1 MTRIMSNNKETLS
14 LTMDHMKR
22 SSYLRRFTVTALIT
36 LLMIVMG
43 STTASAG
50 VIFKQD
56 YEASGVT
63 ADWSAAQTDR
73 YSVGISGDET
83 NHYLLVSSV
92 GTGGNGTTL
101 TSTSLN
107 GKLASDVSEFSMSFD
122 LKLIPG
128 NNQHPNEFIIRDG
141 GAGNVLHLVNT
152 AVGSTTWQIN
162 GSTDQT
168 IVMDKAKWYSF
179 HLDVLTKDL
188 ILLTV
193 TDKDAGTE
201 IFSRQ
206 LITSQISTM
215 GLGNMI
221 FYTKRYYAG
230 MAIDNVKVSTRA
242 VVNQWDFTK
251 FSEKDLTLDT
261 DNKIQS
267 GNVARYNGSNFNRD
281 LYLCTDTEAEGLY
294 FDGDGPWKILSG
306 SRGLYLSKK
315 GDRPFAITGLSKDDV
330 ILIKLYDQAITDG
343 VIPKIWGV
351 NNSEL
356 LNSGSI
362 YALIVA
368 SDGNVA
374 VNLEKYS
381 AVESI
386 IILREDKPARVS
398 FSKGN
403 DAEVLGEDPED
414 VEVQKET
421 PFATLLNT
429 SLYKSGFTL
438 TGWND
443 GENTIACGDNTSVS
457 EDATFTAVFTQ
468 NNILRQDITAALEV
482 PFNNIGWTEAGTE
495 SYHVTQALFN
505 GESQDVAI
513 KVDGKTITLLDI
525 IPGTKIAVPAGTIAD
540 YSATDVTISGD
551 TLVYN
556 GSASSLVITYEG
568 SATST
573 SIVVKYPRTDKPVVT
588 TDLNDVYVANVN
600 GELQLSTTFI
610 QADSYQWYSNTTA
623 SKEGAVSIAN
633 ATSAT
638 YSVPTNSIGTT
649 FYYCEATNAIG
660 TVSSNIARVA
670 VNDYV
675 TFDFKNWPEDD
686 TEIGN
691 LQEWVDGPDGNRVY
705 QWVEKGYYT
714 ADAWAQKWAQQPIL
728 YPYALAGYMGV
739 NLGNSGIVNGRGF
752 VQTAKDRPVNVYDLK
767 AGDVIVLTGT
777 GLLESDIFYPGE
789 QGNATFD
796 TYINSDNTEMTLL
809 VKTDGMLSFMVCAA
823 KPGTRDANS
832 VYTLKVANKYAPVI
846 TTDLDGLSY
855 TIGRDETKTLTV
867 AASATDA
874 NPLRYQWYRNDVD
887 SNKGGRA
894 IDGANSATYTTVE
907 GESYYY
913 YCVVF
918 NSVTGAA
925 AATTKTTHV
934 QCKPQVS
941 YVNNDADAIGD
952 VPASEVIEIGGK
964 FTVESRNYQLLKP
977 GYTLTGWT
985 DGTNTYEFGQSY
997 DIVNDIVL
1005 NPVFRANV
1013 QSISAIT
1020 NVTTFTWPFATSKD
1034 APTVNWTDD
1043 ETHVLAAQ
1051 QAVTGELQDFGAKVV
1066 STGFA
1071 TGAATATVAEGTTI
1085 KIPMKYGTTIE
1096 LFTSGETPSATVLT
1110 TDLKTPRNMTA
1121 DGSTLTYTYKGN
1133 NDELT
1138 MTLGAGAYDSLRV
1151 HYVPTGMPVFAK
1163 DLESNYYLETGQDST
1178 LTVEA
1183 TEGVTFQWYRNTT
1196 HSNEGG
1202 TKIEG
1207 ATSASYKVG
1216 STIDKSEYYYVTIS
1230 NNYGTVASVAAQV
1243 DYYSMINLDI
1253 INWPDKNV
1261 DVITGSA
1268 SASNLRGGTKRY
1280 PYFYPYGLAGYIEVQ
1295 STDVRIREIEA
1306 GRNTYRHLRNF
1317 ASGNRYFGLKGLKKG
1332 QHVTITGT
1340 GLDNLFLMSDGN
1352 YYEHQHLNNLGG
1364 QSDFGQYKSELS
1376 PDKTTLEIVMLT
1388 DGTAAMHFQG
1398 TGAYVTSIKI
1408 PNKYRPVIT
1417 KDLEETYVVDKN
1429 EALTLSV
1436 EAELSAQ
1443 MDGHSLAYQWYS
1455 NTSNSNK
1462 GGTAIEGATSAD
1474 YTIEKVNKSAY
1485 YYCLVSNTGTGAIT
1499 PSSPAAVGF
1508 YLNVSFVNDDPD
1520 AYGETPKTV
1529 KVQSGL
1535 PVTMPK
1541 NQTLIKDGYTLTG
1554 WSDGPTTTAIG
1565 KDYVPQNDV
1574 ILHPVFT
1581 KNAANVSLQKRS
1593 EEMTVRWVF
1602 ATENGSAEYNNNASA
1617 NVLQPI
1623 INGEAVDVGIKMTK
1637 GDNQANEAMASNGWM
1652 AANNGNFTLPVV
1664 KGARIALTV
1673 YYPTDITINGEN
1685 ITYNATYGEQG
1696 AVRYVYAYTGSE
1708 KEIALNIANNYIKD
1722 LEIYYPAPEL
1732 LSTNAATYNVYI
1744 DNAKVARKSAVI
1756 TLTGKNLEPGST
1768 VTLTKDAKASNITID
1783 SETFTVGSDGTLSQQ
1798 ILVTYEG
1805 IAAQT
1810 QDNTVLTF
1818 VYSEDTKATAT
1829 VTYGREAAFTGTS
1842 GVTPVSTKTVWDW
1855 SSAASLINPALDVY
1869 MAFNDIEL
1877 SDGQDW
1883 PAGFTAA
1890 NLAGSGTYYANNIS
1904 KCFEGKELYFE
1915 TLCKGT
1921 IDVEFSAAS
1930 GNNITLAVNGEN
1942 TSFSSTST
1950 NSVTAKKIPV
1960 GVGGV
1965 LLQAHTTGLTT
1976 GEQDMRIYKVTFTP
1990 DANKPVITLDK
2001 TTSSFTLAPSEGD
2014 PNEVL
2019 YYTTDGSEPSL
2030 TSESTKKYLGEPV
2043 SLYTNVMI
2051 KAMAVA
2057 PNKNNSDVDS
2067 LQTDMRTYKL
2077 NVGVYPANS
2086 GRVVVTPMAENY
2098 EYTENATVTLK
2109 AEAASGYGLSAWA
2122 TSRANIANDE
2132 FIHTGESFFTVN
2144 VNTTSNEYWAVFK
2157 DGKTVTVIYDFSNCK
2172 FLDDGG
2178 QEYDSELAGFMQ
2190 DMFTDDE
2197 PQVDTTHFKSPIVSN
2212 SIFVPRNYPVFVSE
2226 GEDVEAGS
2234 FLSLVY
2240 WEDQNGKRYE
2250 KGSNTVVNE
2259 SGQTYTLRPVFQN
2272 NPGKTPL
2279 EERVSSYDITWD
2291 FRHSEYAHPL
2301 TLPAGVTSFYTR
2313 DAVMSYQENTTL
2325 FNNQTV
2331 DIAIQIDT
2339 RGVTN
2344 TDGSFAEKA
2353 FTNED
2358 DDEWA
2363 SISKGTKITIP
2374 SSYGAKITLATY
2386 KEIIAGE
2393 GGTKID
2399 GIAPDNVY
2407 EENVQRDGEAYLYT
2421 WTIKDNATSV
2431 VLTIGDLD
2439 YAFYKYIHAEYPN
2452 TETTYFK
2459 LSSNN
2464 DVMGTVSA
2472 VNTLDEN
2479 DHGTVSDLG
2488 LGFNRNSS
2496 VTLTAERNRFYELK
2510 YWITGKGTKFFP
2522 DGTYQR
2528 STDDSPKPVGSS
2540 VNSDDITFTH
2550 VAEDTVV
2557 FTLKRYFEIQA
2568 VFGPRESYTI
2578 NFMSSASDKQVEG
2591 IALPVQRVEIGEKF
2605 DMPVNNYN
2613 LYKEGYTLQYYI
2625 SADSV
2630 DNPSARHY
2638 EFGKSYSVCND
2649 MLLMPVFTAN
2659 KKSVYDVAD
2668 ENGRTVTWDVARS
2681 QMKFD
2686 YNTANGRMVS
2696 QLAVDDDNIIDVK
2709 CYFNNRSTGVYY
2721 RVNSSGVLEVSK
2733 DAELTIL
2740 STSNCK
2746 FTVNAAAPAE
2756 FQKGSITIASDAT
2769 LQGASVSKDIT
2780 TTSNGQSIVFN
2791 SPATVQSISVK
2802 YNKIIKPRN
2811 LASVKIGETSLTEE
2825 QVATLNSTTTLTYDC
2840 AASDIY
2846 AASSTLPTVTG
2857 VAQLAEAEA
2866 DKGVVDV
2873 TQATV
2878 DNPVATLYLRYK
2890 VSDTEKV
2897 TLRTFTINFNITSKV
2912 APVFVSAK
2920 VNDSDVEDGNVTAP
2934 QNTSGV
2940 ICLAFD
2946 HPMVAKNVVINDKT
2960 FTATA
2965 VGDTVKL
2972 HYWSLQPGTPYS
2984 FNIPAN
2990 TFEDI
2995 YGVKCTTPISLSFT
3009 TAASAS
3015 VPATLFNY
3023 IVTHKI
3029 VWDSFTQEM
3038 KDTVQIVPDDVIENL
3053 AKKDNIEYGTLEEG
3067 LAKANAAGGAGRY
3080 RIFVPDGEY
3089 NVRGISPLTS
3099 TDVTGE
3105 LWGKDLNGTPTKT
3118 VGLTMT
3124 DYKDHVFYNGRSI
3137 LSSDNMSIIGQ
3148 SQDSTIIY
3156 SDPRVCGLE
3165 RSPIFSISDNVKGTY
3180 MQDFTL
3186 ENRFCNSMGNQPDAY
3201 LITNEKEK
3209 TGGAPSIVDN
3219 GYHTVAKYVTLKAHD
3234 GTYVSSPAKEQ
3245 QTDNYYEDCQ
3255 LWGMHYPLLRTGQTW
3270 WQNPKVVLRYNK
3282 ERAAILSAIEHF
3294 STEPW
3299 GYILKD
3305 GVFTAEN
3312 AAARSKNENAFV
3324 LGTYVRNSPVQTL
3337 LNMTFDVAPLA
3348 AGFSR
3353 RIGNNDVI
3361 RFHEY
3366 GSLTAAGV
3374 LADLSNRST
3383 AAIVPGAGSDDYV
3396 LTASQ
3401 AAEYT
3406 IENMFGSGEA
3416 YDPRV
3421 HTAQVDLDDV
3431 VLSQTDEGITW
3442 NGNSQAICYFIFRQN
3457 PETGFFEFF
3466 DICLNDVYTPRD
3478 EADADGMVFY
3488 VRAANER
3495 GGLGKP
3501 SKTIKYKKLG
3511 WYDLKVVHKEGLAE
3525 TGDTS
3530 DDWKG
3535 WSTICLARNAK
3546 VPTQSIN
3553 EDGTEGG
3560 GHITVYGAQQNIDGT
3575 TIHMKKVT
3583 YLKKGMGYVV
3593 FATTGETE
3601 KTYRFNYTWDTNNLS
3616 TGDHDSFLDGNEL
3629 DDTVS
3634 VGTVNCYTMAYK
3646 KTINPDCV
3654 GFYKFIGE
3662 KIPPHRAYLT
3672 VETAAAKGFILD
3684 TEADAKKIRFVFD
3697 DSDDEFFFYEGDEDA
3712 DGIRNVRSS
3721 EVDPEAVF
3729 DLSGKRL
3736 DKSQL
3741 RKGMVYVIGGKKVL
3755 WTGE

>member
-1 MTRIMSNNKETLS
+1 MTRIMSNNKETMS

-43 STTASAG
+43 STTASAAG
-50 VIFKQD
+50 YTLQLNENSLVKEGYVIKQLYNFQKNTPAVLPTSGD
-56 YEASGVT
+56 YRYRDGNIWGLHNFGSGTRSGVVNIPVK
-63 ADWSAAQTDR
+63 A
-73 YSVGISGDET
+73 GDI
-83 NHYLLVSSV
+83 LVLQEYNNDIPNTINV
-92 GTGGNGTTL
+92 GTLNAEL
-101 TSTSLN
+101 TAST
-107 GKLASDVSEFSMSFD
+107 GFRVFDVTQTASSITFS
-122 LKLIPG
+122 
-128 NNQHPNEFIIRDG
+128 
-141 GAGNVLHLVNT
+141 
-152 AVGSTTWQIN
+152 
-162 GSTDQT
+162 
-168 IVMDKAKWYSF
+168 
-179 HLDVLTKDL
+179 
-188 ILLTV
+188 
-193 TDKDAGTE
+193 
-201 IFSRQ
+201 
-206 LITSQISTM
+206 
-215 GLGNMI
+215 
-221 FYTKRYYAG
+221 
-230 MAIDNVKVSTRA
+230 
-242 VVNQWDFTK
+242 
-251 FSEKDLTLDT
+251 
-261 DNKIQS
+261 
-267 GNVARYNGSNFNRD
+267 VARYGGCVAVLKLTTSVDISF
-281 LYLCTDTEAEGLY
+281 
-294 FDGDGPWKILSG
+294 
-306 SRGLYLSKK
+306 
-315 GDRPFAITGLSKDDV
+315 SKDGKED
-330 ILIKLYDQAITDG
+330 ILGTLPSNVTSLTGDFSIPVNSSLFQDGYTLKNWTDG
-343 VIPKIWGV
+343 NVDYELGENYTTKSDIVLTPSFSQNTVARTDAISIVNVTYPNVVWTEENNVSYLVSQGTFNGEVQDVYVKIDGKTLSLDAVNGLKLTLPTGV
-351 NNSEL
+351 SASDFTVS
-356 LNSGSI
+356 SGSI
-362 YALIVA
+362 
-368 SDGNVA
+368 
-374 VNLEKYS
+374 S
-381 AVESI
+381 AE
-386 IILREDKPARVS
+386 
-398 FSKGN
+398 G
-403 DAEVLGEDPED
+403 
-414 VEVQKET
+414 Q
-421 PFATLLNT
+421 
-429 SLYKSGFTL
+429 
-438 TGWND
+438 
-443 GENTIACGDNTSVS
+443 
-457 EDATFTAVFTQ
+457 
-468 NNILRQDITAALEV
+468 
-482 PFNNIGWTEAGTE
+482 
-495 SYHVTQALFN
+495 
-505 GESQDVAI
+505 
-513 KVDGKTITLLDI
+513 
-525 IPGTKIAVPAGTIAD
+525 
-540 YSATDVTISGD
+540 
-551 TLVYN
+551 
-556 GSASSLVITYEG
+556 VITYTG
-568 SATST
+568 SKGDVTFAYSGDAENLNGL
-573 SIVVKYPRTDKPVVT
+573 IVTYPLTEKPVISTNIENDSYEVKVDDELSLSIT
-588 TDLNDVYVANVN
+588 TLNMEN
-600 GELQLSTTFI
+600 GT
-610 QADSYQWYSNTTA
+610 YQWYSNTTA
-623 SKEGAVSIAN
+623 STEGGTAVTDANTSSFVVPTSEANNGVTYYYCVATNPLGSTTSKIVGVTVNAYPMIHTDIANGAYALSIGDSQTLSISAYNMQVTDSNYQWYSNSTLSTEGGTAVSG
-633 ATSAT
+633 ATSST
-638 YSVPTNSIGTT
+638 FSVPTAVAGTT
-649 FYYCEATNAIG
+649 YYYCVAENAYG
-660 TVSSNIARVA
+660 KDTSKVVA
-670 VNDYV
+670 VNVADYV
-675 TFDFKNWPEDD
+675 TFDFKNWPEGD

-691 LQEWVDGPDGNRVY
+691 LWEWVDDANGNRVY
-705 QWVEKGYYT
+705 QWAVKGYYT
-714 ADAWAQKWAQQPIL
+714 ADAWAQKWALQPIL
-728 YPYALAGYMGV
+728 YPYALSGYMGV
-739 NLGNSGIVNGRGF
+739 ALGEVGIVSGSGF
-752 VQTAKDRPVNVYDLK
+752 VQTGRDRPITVYDLK

-777 GLLESDIFYPGE
+777 GLLEGDIFYPGVE
-789 QGNATFD
+789 GNATFD
-796 TYINSDNTEMTLL
+796 TYINSDKTEMTLL

-823 KPGTRDANS
+823 KSGTRDANA
-832 VYTLKVANKYAPVI
+832 VYTLKVPNKYAPTI

-855 TIGRDETKTLTV
+855 TIGREETTTLTV
-867 AASATDA
+867 AASANDA

-894 IDGANSATYTTVE
+894 IDGANSPTYTTVE

-925 AATTKTTHV
+925 VATTKTTHV

-952 VPASEVIEIGGK
+952 VPAAKVIEIGGK
-964 FTVESRNYQLLKP
+964 FTIEARNYQLSKS

-1005 NPVFRANV
+1005 NPVFRANE

-1020 NVTTFTWPFATSKD
+1020 KVTTVTWPFATSKD
-1034 APTVNWTDD
+1034 APTVNWTDG

-1051 QAVTGELQDFGAKVV
+1051 QAVTGEQQDFGAKVA

-1071 TGAATATVAEGTTI
+1071 TGAATATVADGTTI

-1110 TDLKTPRNMTA
+1110 TDLKTPRNMTV

-1216 STIDKSEYYYVTIS
+1216 STTDKSEYYYVTIT
-1230 NNYGTVASVAAQV
+1230 NNYGTVASVAAAV
-1243 DYYSMINLDI
+1243 DYSSYVTLDFVNWDVNDANVYALDGKWDINM
-1253 INWPDKNV
+1253 
-1261 DVITGSA
+1261 
-1268 SASNLRGGTKRY
+1268 RGGATACR
-1280 PYFYPYGLAGYIEVQ
+1280 YFYPYGLAGNLAVQ
-1295 STDVRIREIEA
+1295 GT
-1306 GRNTYRHLRNF
+1306 GLRMETRT
-1317 ASGNRYFGLKGLKKG
+1317 GMRYFYNYDSGGRYLGILGMKKG
-1332 QHVTITGT
+1332 QKIIINSAANA
-1340 GLDNLFLMSDGN
+1340 LWLWPDGN
-1352 YYEHQHLNNLGG
+1352 KNNDANLHIDSAASYSVEQNDDASQTTLTILNNGNA
-1364 QSDFGQYKSELS
+1364 FLS
-1376 PDKTTLEIVMLT
+1376 LNRYGKI
-1388 DGTAAMHFQG
+1388 
-1398 TGAYVTSIKI
+1398 YSII
-1408 PNKYRPVIT
+1408 LPTKYQPVIT
-1417 KDLEETYVVDKN
+1417 KDLEETYVVDKD

-1443 MDGHSLAYQWYS
+1443 MEGHSLAYQWYS

-1474 YTIEKVNKSAY
+1474 YTIDEVNESAY
-1485 YYCLVSNTGTGAIT
+1485 YYCLVSNTATGAIT

-1508 YLNVSFVNDDPD
+1508 YLDVAFANNDAA

-1554 WSDGPTTTAIG
+1554 WTDGTTTTAIG
-1565 KDYVPQNDV
+1565 AEYTPQNDV
-1574 ILHPVFT
+1574 ILNPVFT
-1581 KNAANVSLQKRS
+1581 KNADNVSLQKRS
-1593 EEMTVRWVF
+1593 EEMTIRWVF
-1602 ATENGSAEYNNNASA
+1602 ATDNGSAEYNNNASA

-1623 INGEAVDVGIKMTK
+1623 INGDAVDVGIKMTK
-1637 GDNQANEAMASNGWM
+1637 GDNQTNEAMASNGWM

-1673 YYPTDITINGEN
+1673 YYPTNITINGEN

-1696 AVRYVYAYTGSE
+1696 AVRYVYAYTGTE

-1732 LSTNAATYNVYI
+1732 LTTNATTYNVYI

-1805 IAAQT
+1805 TSAQA

-1829 VTYGREAAFTGTS
+1829 VTYGREATFTGTS
-1842 GVTPVSTKTVWDW
+1842 GVTPVSIKTVWDW
-1855 SSAASLINPALDVY
+1855 SSTASLINPAQDVY
-1869 MAFNDIEL
+1869 MAFNDIVLGE
-1877 SDGQDW
+1877 GQAW
-1883 PAGFTAA
+1883 PEGFTAA

-2001 TTSSFTLAPSEGD
+2001 TTSSFTLAPSADVNYPDGD
-2014 PNEVL
+2014 PSEEL

-2030 TSESTKKYLGEPV
+2030 TSASTKKYMGEAV

-2057 PNKNNSDVDS
+2057 PNKNNSDADS
-2067 LQTDMRTYKL
+2067 LMTDMDTYTL

-2086 GRVVVTPMAENY
+2086 GRVVVTPMAEDY
-2098 EYTENATVTLK
+2098 KYTENTTVTLK
-2109 AEAASGYGLSAWA
+2109 AEAGSGYGLSAWA

-2132 FIHTGESFFTVN
+2132 YIHTGEASITVN
-2144 VNTTSNEYWAVFK
+2144 VNATSNEYWAVFE
-2157 DGKTVTVIYDFSNCK
+2157 DGESVTVTYDLANSI
-2172 FLDDGG
+2172 FLEQDGSESSDASVYRLAL
-2178 QEYDSELAGFMQ
+2178 QYDPNFKATY
-2190 DMFTDDE
+2190 FT
-2197 PQVDTTHFKSPIVSN
+2197 SPIVSN
-2212 SIFVPRNYPVFVSE
+2212 SIFVPRNYPVYL
-2226 GEDVEAGS
+2226 GTLDGGPIY
-2234 FLSLVY
+2234 SLKY
-2240 WEDQNGKRYE
+2240 WVDQKGKRYE
-2250 KGSNTVVNE
+2250 KGSNTIEKVANQ
-2259 SGQTYTLRPVFQN
+2259 SYNLRPVFEN
-2272 NPGKTPL
+2272 DPGMNPL
-2279 EERVSSYDITWD
+2279 EFRTSGYNVTWD
-2291 FRHSEYAHPL
+2291 FRRSEYAHPM
-2301 TLPAGVTSFYTR
+2301 TLPADATSYFAR
-2313 DAVMSYQENTTL
+2313 DAVMSYIENDEL
-2325 FNNQTV
+2325 FNDQTV
-2331 DIAIQIDT
+2331 DVAIQIDT
-2339 RGVTN
+2339 HDVTN
-2344 TDGSFAEKA
+2344 TDGSFATEA
-2353 FTNED
+2353 FTNEK

-2363 SISKGTKITIP
+2363 SISRGTKIIIP
-2374 SSYGAKITLATY
+2374 SAYGAKITLATY
-2386 KEIIAGE
+2386 KPIIPGE

-2399 GIAPDNVY
+2399 GNAPDNVY
-2407 EENVQRDGEAYLYT
+2407 DENVEKDGDAYLYT
-2421 WTIKDNATSV
+2421 WTIKDNATTV
-2431 VLTIGDLD
+2431 TLTIGDLD
-2439 YAFYKYIHAEYPN
+2439 YAFYRYIHAEYEN
-2452 TETTYFK
+2452 TETVYFK
-2459 LSSNN
+2459 ATSNN

-2488 LGFNRNSS
+2488 IGFGKNTS
-2496 VTLTAERNRFYELK
+2496 VMLTAERSRFYELK
-2510 YWITGKGTKFFP
+2510 YWINSEGTKFFP

-2528 STDDSPKPVGSS
+2528 VSDEDPIKLDGSS
-2540 VNSDDITFTH
+2540 YINGVSFSKING
-2550 VAEDTVV
+2550 DTLV
-2557 FTLKRYFEIQA
+2557 FALKDYFEIQA

-2578 NFMSSASDKQVEG
+2578 NFMSGTSSLAEG
-2591 IALPVQRVEIGEKF
+2591 DALPVQYVEIGEKF
-2605 DMPVNNYN
+2605 DMPANNYN

-2649 MLLMPVFTAN
+2649 MLLMPIFKAN
-2659 KKSVYDVAD
+2659 TKSVYDVAD
-2668 ENGRTVTWDVARS
+2668 ENGRTVTWNVN

-2686 YNTANGRMVS
+2686 FNSSNGRMVS
-2696 QLAVDDDNIIDVK
+2696 QLAVDDDNTIDVQ
-2709 CYFNNRSTGVYY
+2709 CYFANRSNNVYY
-2721 RVNSSGVLEVSK
+2721 RINSSGVLELSS
-2733 DAELTIL
+2733 AANLQIL
-2740 STSNCK
+2740 STTDCE
-2746 FTVNAAAPAE
+2746 FTVNAASPAT
-2756 FQKGSITIASDAT
+2756 FSKGSVTIAGDDN
-2769 LQGASVSKDIT
+2769 LQGSTIT
-2780 TTSNGQSIVFN
+2780 KKVTSPTNNQAIVFN
-2791 SPATVQSISVK
+2791 EPATVQSISVK
-2802 YNKIIKPRN
+2802 YNKITKPRN
-2811 LASVKIGETSLTEE
+2811 LASVKIGETSLSAE
-2825 QVATLNSTTTLTYDC
+2825 QVATLNSTTTLTYNC

-2846 AASSTLPTVTG
+2846 AAQGAMPTVT
-2857 VAQLAEAEA
+2857 AEALIA
-2866 DKGVVDV
+2866 DTDEGVVDV

-2890 VSDTEKV
+2890 VSDTDKV

-2912 APVFVSAK
+2912 APTLKSAK
-2920 VNDSDVEDGNVTAP
+2920 VNNSVVEIENNSVSISDAQT
-2934 QNTSGV
+2934 TSGV
-2940 ICLAFD
+2940 ISLVFD

-2972 HYWSLQPGTPYS
+2972 HYWALQPGTPYN
-2984 FNIPAN
+2984 FTIPEN

-2995 YGVKCTTPISLSFT
+2995 YGVECETPISLSFT

-3015 VPATLFNY
+3015 VSATLFNY

-3038 KDTVQIVPDDVIENL
+3038 KDTVQIVSDDVIENL
-3053 AKKDNIEYGTLEEG
+3053 AKQGDIEYGTLEEG
-3067 LAKANAAGGAGRY
+3067 LAKANAAGGAARY

-3089 NVRGISPLTS
+3089 NVRGISPLVS
-3099 TDVTGE
+3099 TDVTGN
-3105 LWGKDLNGTPTKT
+3105 LWGKDLNGTPTMT

-3137 LSSDNMSIIGQ
+3137 LSSDNISIIGQ

-3156 SDPRVCGLE
+3156 SDPRVCGLY
-3165 RSPIFSISDNVKGTY
+3165 RSPIFSISNNVKGTY

-3201 LITNEKEK
+3201 LITHEKEE

-3234 GTYVSSPAKEQ
+3234 GTYVSSPVKGQ

-3270 WQNPKVVLRYNK
+3270 WQNPKVVLRYNSK
-3282 ERAAILSAIEHF
+3282 RPARLSCIEHF
-3294 STEPW
+3294 STQPW

-3312 AAARSKNENAFV
+3312 AAARSKNENGFC
-3324 LGTYVRNSPVQTL
+3324 LGTLVRYSPVQTL
-3337 LNMTFDVAPLA
+3337 LNMKFDVASA
-3348 AGFSR
+3348 AVGYNVR
-3353 RIGNNDVI
+3353 VQGGGEVI

-3366 GSLTAAGV
+3366 GSESAAGV
-3374 LADLSNRST
+3374 PVDLSTRST
-3383 AAIVPGAGSDDYV
+3383 SIFSPGAGSDDYV
-3396 LTASQ
+3396 LTANQ

-3406 IENMFGSGEA
+3406 IENMFGSDEA

-3421 HTAQVDLDDV
+3421 HTAQVDLDGV
-3431 VLSQTDEGITW
+3431 VLSQTDDGITW

-3466 DICLNDVYTPRD
+3466 DICLDDVYTPRD

-3525 TGDTS
+3525 TGNTS

-3535 WSTICLARNAK
+3535 WSTICLAHNAK
-3546 VPTQSIN
+3546 VPTKSIN

-3560 GHITVYGAQQNIDGT
+3560 GNITVYGAQERIDGT
-3575 TIHMKKVT
+3575 TIHMKKVS
-3583 YLKKGMGYVV
+3583 YLRAGMGYVV

-3601 KTYRFNYTWDTNNLS
+3601 KTYRFKYTWDTNNIS
-3616 TGDHDSFLDGNEL
+3616 TGAHDSFLDGNEL

-3672 VETAAAKGFILD
+3672 VETAAAKGFVLD
-3684 TEADAKKIRFVFD
+3684 TEADAKKVRFVFD
-3697 DSDDEFFFYEGDEDA
+3697 DSDEEFFFYEGDEDA

>member
-1 MTRIMSNNKETLS
+1 MKFIKCNAMTRIMSNNKETMS

-43 STTASAG
+43 SNRVMAVKRTVYERGTYSSWSDADLSKWQQSWCTATIANGLAVTTTNSGWTCTKSFTVSQNSIVKLSATLKTGGASGRSGSYDYIKIGGISIRFNEQDKVASVDVDGTSTNLGITYNRASLYNIEITIDQTTGSVSYTCGTATGSATSTTAINSVVFGHEKAARESYAISPLLQKISVTEEADDLNTTYTVTYSKGEDSAVKG
-50 VIFKQD
+50 VAPDSKVID
-56 YEASGVT
+56 MNNAVT
-63 ADWSAAQTDR
+63 D
-73 YSVGISGDET
+73 
-83 NHYLLVSSV
+83 LVS
-92 GTGGNGTTL
+92 TAL
-101 TSTSLN
+101 
-107 GKLASDVSEFSMSFD
+107 VS
-122 LKLIPG
+122 K
-128 NNQHPNEFIIRDG
+128 
-141 GAGNVLHLVNT
+141 
-152 AVGSTTWQIN
+152 
-162 GSTDQT
+162 
-168 IVMDKAKWYSF
+168 
-179 HLDVLTKDL
+179 
-188 ILLTV
+188 
-193 TDKDAGTE
+193 
-201 IFSRQ
+201 
-206 LITSQISTM
+206 
-215 GLGNMI
+215 
-221 FYTKRYYAG
+221 
-230 MAIDNVKVSTRA
+230 
-242 VVNQWDFTK
+242 
-251 FSEKDLTLDT
+251 
-261 DNKIQS
+261 
-267 GNVARYNGSNFNRD
+267 
-281 LYLCTDTEAEGLY
+281 
-294 FDGDGPWKILSG
+294 
-306 SRGLYLSKK
+306 
-315 GDRPFAITGLSKDDV
+315 
-330 ILIKLYDQAITDG
+330 
-343 VIPKIWGV
+343 
-351 NNSEL
+351 
-356 LNSGSI
+356 
-362 YALIVA
+362 
-368 SDGNVA
+368 
-374 VNLEKYS
+374 
-381 AVESI
+381 
-386 IILREDKPARVS
+386 
-398 FSKGN
+398 
-403 DAEVLGEDPED
+403 
-414 VEVQKET
+414 
-421 PFATLLNT
+421 NT
-429 SLYKSGFTL
+429 SLYKSGFTQ
-438 TGWND
+438 TGWTNGGNNYVL
-443 GENTIACGDNTSVS
+443 GEETNIDSDVTFTSV
-457 EDATFTAVFTQ
+457 FTVNTVD
-468 NNILRQDITAALEV
+468 R
-482 PFNNIGWTEAGTE
+482 TE
-495 SYHVTQALFN
+495 SASPVNVSYSNVTWTANDEEKCYVDQAEFN
-505 GESQDVAI
+505 GETQDVAVI
-513 KVDGKTITLLDI
+513 VQNKTLTVD
-525 IPGTKIAVPAGTIAD
+525 AVPGLTVTYPTGMGSDFSSEGTFSKDGDTWIYTGSAGL
-540 YSATDVTISGD
+540 VTLTYNGVEDAVSNL
-551 TLVYN
+551 TLVYP
-556 GSASSLVITYEG
+556 ITE
-568 SATST
+568 
-573 SIVVKYPRTDKPVVT
+573 KPVIF
-588 TDLNDVYVANVN
+588 TDIAIDTCILKVGDVRSVSFTALNMESGA
-600 GELQLSTTFI
+600 
-610 QADSYQWYSNTTA
+610 YQWYSNTTE
-623 SKEGAVSIAN
+623 SIEGATPVAG
-633 ATSAT
+633 ATSSSFTVPSTEAENGDRYYYCVAT
-638 YSVPTNSIGTT
+638 NAHGSASTKIVKATVNAYPIIHTDVAQGAYALSIDGSQTLTVSAYNMQVTGSNYQWYSNTTQSTEGGTAVSGATSSTFSVPTAAAGTT
-649 FYYCEATNAIG
+649 YYYCVAENAYG
-660 TVSSNIARVA
+660 KDTSKVVA
-670 VNDYV
+670 VNVADYV
-675 TFDFKNWPEDD
+675 TFDFKNWAEGD

-691 LQEWVDGPDGNRVY
+691 LQEWVDDADGNRVY
-705 QWVEKGYYT
+705 QWAVKGYYT
-714 ADAWAQKWAQQPIL
+714 ADAWAQKWALQPIL
-728 YPYALAGYMGV
+728 YPYALSGYMGV
-739 NLGNSGIVNGRGF
+739 ALGEVGIVSGSGF
-752 VQTAKDRPVNVYDLK
+752 VQTGRDRPITVYDLK

-777 GLLESDIFYPGE
+777 GLLEGDIFYPGVE
-789 QGNATFD
+789 GNATFD
-796 TYINSDNTEMTLL
+796 TYINSDKTEMTLL

-823 KPGTRDANS
+823 KSGTRDANA
-832 VYTLKVANKYAPVI
+832 VYTLKVPNKYAPTI

-855 TIGRDETKTLTV
+855 TIGREETKTLTV
-867 AASATDA
+867 AASANDA
-874 NPLRYQWYRNDVD
+874 NPVRYQWYRNDVD

-952 VPASEVIEIGGK
+952 VPASKVIEIGGK

-985 DGTNTYEFGQSY
+985 DGTNTYEFGKSY

-1005 NPVFRANV
+1005 NPVFRANE

-1020 NVTTFTWPFATSKD
+1020 KVTTVTWPFATSKD
-1034 APTVNWTDD
+1034 APTVNWTDG
-1043 ETHVLAAQ
+1043 ETHILAAQ
-1051 QAVTGELQDFGAKVV
+1051 QAVTGELQDFGAKVA

-1071 TGAATATVAEGTTI
+1071 TGDATATVAEGTTI

-1096 LFTSGETPSATVLT
+1096 LFTSGVTPSATVLT
-1110 TDLKTPRNMTA
+1110 TDLKTPRNMTV

-1163 DLESNYYLETGQDST
+1163 DLESNYYLEVGKDST
-1178 LTVEA
+1178 LTVDA

-1207 ATSASYKVG
+1207 ATSASYTVSSDVPK
-1216 STIDKSEYYYVTIS
+1216 KEYFYVTIT
-1230 NNYGTVASVAAQV
+1230 NNYGTVASQCAEIE
-1243 DYYSMINLDI
+1243 YFKYKTFNFLDI
-1253 INWPDKNV
+1253 AHWNEV
-1261 DVITGSA
+1261 GTGLKADEAAVYNIKHSA
-1268 SASNLRGGTKRY
+1268 YAYGF
-1280 PYFYPYGLAGYIEVQ
+1280 FYPYELAGYMGMNWRNKNDWYIR
-1295 STDVRIREIEA
+1295 TDKTGFGMFV
-1306 GRNTYRHLRNF
+1306 T
-1317 ASGNRYFGLKGLKKG
+1317 SGSRQFILQNMKVG
-1332 QHVTITGT
+1332 QHVILAGDIVNNANWDLTSVGKRYGEDVADQAANYTYKIDGNQIELNVTKSG
-1340 GLDNLFLMSDGN
+1340 FLMIESSARASIFSVTMPD
-1352 YYEHQHLNNLGG
+1352 LN
-1364 QSDFGQYKSELS
+1364 D
-1376 PDKTTLEIVMLT
+1376 
-1388 DGTAAMHFQG
+1388 
-1398 TGAYVTSIKI
+1398 
-1408 PNKYRPVIT
+1408 PVIT
-1417 KDLEETYVVDKN
+1417 KDLETTYVVDR
-1429 EALTLSV
+1429 EEPLTLEV
-1436 EAELSAQ
+1436 EAELSYNI
-1443 MDGHSLAYQWYS
+1443 DGHSLSYQWYKS
-1455 NTSNSNK
+1455 ETNSNRE
-1462 GGTAIEGATSAD
+1462 GVAIDGATAAS
-1474 YTIEKVNKSAY
+1474 YEIESVTENAF
-1485 YYCLVSNTGTGAIT
+1485 YYCLVKNRATGTVT
-1499 PSSPAAVGF
+1499 PSAVTAVGF
-1508 YLNVSFVNDDPD
+1508 YLDVAFANNDAA
-1520 AYGETPKTV
+1520 AYGEAPKMIKT
-1529 KVQSGL
+1529 QGGL

-1554 WSDGPTTTAIG
+1554 WTDGTTTTAIG
-1565 KDYVPQNDV
+1565 AEFTPQTDV
-1574 ILHPVFT
+1574 TLYPVFT
-1581 KNAANVSLQKRS
+1581 KNADNVSLQKRS

-1617 NVLQPI
+1617 NVLQPV
-1623 INGEAVDVGIKMTK
+1623 INGDAVDVGIKMTK
-1637 GDNQANEAMASNGWM
+1637 GDNQTNEVMASSGWM

-1685 ITYNATYGEQG
+1685 ITYNATYGAQG
-1696 AVRYVYAYTGSE
+1696 AVRYVYAYTGTE
-1708 KEIALNIANNYIKD
+1708 KEITLNIANNYIKD

-1732 LSTNAATYNVYI
+1732 LTTNATTYNVYI

-1805 IAAQT
+1805 TAAQA

-1842 GVTPVSTKTVWDW
+1842 GVTPVSIKTVWDW
-1855 SSAASLINPALDVY
+1855 SSAASLINPAQDVY
-1869 MAFNDIEL
+1869 MAFKDIEL
-1877 SDGQDW
+1877 GDGAW
-1883 PAGFTAA
+1883 PEGFTAE

-1904 KCFEGKELYFE
+1904 KCFEGKELYFK

-1942 TSFSSTST
+1942 TSFSSNST

-2001 TTSSFTLAPSEGD
+2001 TTSSFTLAPSADVNHPEGD
-2014 PNEVL
+2014 PSEEL

-2030 TSESTKKYLGEPV
+2030 TSASTKKYMGEPV

-2057 PNKNNSDVDS
+2057 PNKNNSDADS
-2067 LQTDMRTYKL
+2067 LMTDMDTYTL

-2098 EYTENATVTLK
+2098 KYTKNATVTLK

-2122 TSRANIANDE
+2122 TSRANIANE
-2132 FIHTGESFFTVN
+2132 EYIHTGESSITVN
-2144 VNTTSNEYWAVFK
+2144 VNATSNEYWAVFK
-2157 DGKTVTVIYDFSNCK
+2157 DGKTVTVIYDFNNCK
-2172 FLDDGG
+2172 FLEADGKVSENSEMYQEAFDDRD
-2178 QEYDSELAGFMQ
+2178 YDIS
-2190 DMFTDDE
+2190 
-2197 PQVDTTHFKSPIVSN
+2197 HFKSRIVSN
-2212 SIFVPRNYPVFVSE
+2212 SIFVPKNYPVYVGYGDGVDE
-2226 GEDVEAGS
+2226 G
-2234 FLSLVY
+2234 SLFSLKY
-2240 WEDQNGKRYE
+2240 WEDQNGKQYE

-2259 SGQTYTLRPVFQN
+2259 SDQTYTLRPVFQN
-2272 NPGKTPL
+2272 NPGMEPL
-2279 EERVSSYDITWD
+2279 EERVSSYNITWD

-2325 FNNQTV
+2325 FENQTV

-2386 KEIIAGE
+2386 KPIIAGE
-2393 GGTKID
+2393 GGTKIN

-2421 WTIKDNATSV
+2421 WTIKDDATSV

-2439 YAFYKYIHAEYPN
+2439 YAFYKYIHAEYPS

-2528 STDDSPKPVGSS
+2528 STDATPKPVGSF

-2550 VAEDTVV
+2550 VDENTVV

-2578 NFMSSASDKQVEG
+2578 NFMSGTSSLAEG
-2591 IALPVQRVEIGEKF
+2591 DALPVQRVEIGEKF
-2605 DMPVNNYN
+2605 DMPANNYN
-2613 LYKEGYTLQYYI
+2613 LYKEGYTLRYYI

-2649 MLLMPVFTAN
+2649 MLLMPIFTAN
-2659 KKSVYDVAD
+2659 TKSVYDVAD
-2668 ENGRTVTWDVARS
+2668 ENGRTVTWNVN
-2681 QMKFD
+2681 QMKF
-2686 YNTANGRMVS
+2686 NFTSSNGRMVS
-2696 QLAVDDDNIIDVK
+2696 QLAVDDNNTIDVQ
-2709 CYFNNRSTGVYY
+2709 CYFANRSNDVYY
-2721 RVNSSGVLEVSK
+2721 RINSSGVLELSST
-2733 DAELTIL
+2733 ASLQIL
-2740 STSNCK
+2740 STTDCE
-2746 FTVNAAAPAE
+2746 FTVNAASPAT
-2756 FQKGSITIASDAT
+2756 FSKGSVIIAEDKT
-2769 LQGASVSKDIT
+2769 LQGPTIT
-2780 TTSNGQSIVFN
+2780 KKVTSPTNNQAIVFN
-2791 SPATVQSISVK
+2791 EPATVQSISVK

-2811 LASVKIGETSLTEE
+2811 LASVKIGETSLTAE
-2825 QVATLNSTTTLTYDC
+2825 QVTTLNSTTTLTYDC

-2846 AASSTLPTVTG
+2846 AAQGAMPTVT
-2857 VAQLAEAEA
+2857 AEALIA
-2866 DKGVVDV
+2866 DAGSGVVDV

-2878 DNPVATLYLRYK
+2878 DNPVATLYLRFK
-2890 VSDTEKV
+2890 VSDTDKV
-2897 TLRTFTINFNITSKV
+2897 TLRTFTINFNITSKE
-2912 APVFVSAK
+2912 APAFVSAK
-2920 VNDSDVEDGNVTAP
+2920 VNDSNVEDGNVTEA

-2972 HYWSLQPGTPYS
+2972 HYWALQPGTPYN
-2984 FNIPAN
+2984 FTIPEN

-2995 YGVKCTTPISLSFT
+2995 YGAKCATPISLSFT

-3015 VPATLFNY
+3015 VSATLFNY

-3053 AKKDNIEYGTLEEG
+3053 AKQGDIEYGTLEEG
-3067 LAKANAAGGAGRY
+3067 LAKANAAGGAARY

-3089 NVRGISPLTS
+3089 NVRGISPLVS
-3099 TDVTGE
+3099 TDVTGN

-3137 LSSDNMSIIGQ
+3137 LSSDNISIIGQ

-3156 SDPRVCGLE
+3156 SDPRVCGLY
-3165 RSPIFSISDNVKGTY
+3165 RSPIFSISNNVKGTY

-3201 LITNEKEK
+3201 LVTNEKEE

-3234 GTYVSSPAKEQ
+3234 GTYVSSPAKDQ

-3255 LWGMHYPLLRTGQTW
+3255 LWGMHYALLRTGQTW
-3270 WQNPKVVLRYNK
+3270 WQNPKVVLRYNS
-3282 ERAAILSAIEHF
+3282 RRPARLSCIEHF
-3294 STEPW
+3294 STQPW

-3312 AAARSKNENAFV
+3312 AAARSKNENAFC
-3324 LGTYVRNSPVQTL
+3324 LGTLVRYSPVQTL
-3337 LNMTFDVAPLA
+3337 LNMKFDVASA
-3348 AGFSR
+3348 AVGYNVR
-3353 RIGNNDVI
+3353 VQGGGEVI

-3366 GSLTAAGV
+3366 GSESAAAGV
-3374 LADLSNRST
+3374 PVDLSTRST
-3383 AAIVPGAGSDDYV
+3383 SIFSPGAGSDDYV
-3396 LTASQ
+3396 LTANQ

-3431 VLSQTDEGITW
+3431 VLSQTDDGITW
-3442 NGNSQAICYFIFRQN
+3442 NGNDQAICYFIFRQN

-3535 WSTICLARNAK
+3535 WSTICLAHNAK
-3546 VPTQSIN
+3546 VPTKSIN
-3553 EDGTEGG
+3553 EDGTDGG

-3583 YLKKGMGYVV
+3583 YLRAGMGYVV

-3601 KTYRFNYTWDTNNLS
+3601 KTYRFNYTWDNSNIS
-3616 TGDHDSFLDGNEL
+3616 TGAHDSFLDGNEL

-3684 TEADAKKIRFVFD
+3684 TEANAKKVRFVFD
-3697 DSDDEFFFYEGDEDA
+3697 DSDEEFFFYEGDEDA

>member
-1 MTRIMSNNKETLS
+1 MKFIKCNAMTRIMSNNKETKS
-14 LTMDHMKR
+14 LTKDHMKR

-36 LLMIVMG
+36 LLMMVMG
-43 STTASAG
+43 STNASAVSRKTLVYG
-50 VIFKQD
+50 R
-56 YEASGVT
+56 AVT
-63 ADWSAAQTDR
+63 AEGYAGIPAWSAADIGADGWGGNASLNGTHGIYIDGSGNRTTSHTFTFTEDAVLELDIEWFLGGNLGGNSSSFKIGDDIEISHNQQDQWGRVYINGVSSNVANACSKANNNRTDDIWKIHIEINTA
-73 YSVGISGDET
+73 SNKLVAFSISGT
-83 NHYLLVSSV
+83 
-92 GTGGNGTTL
+92 NGTKKASYTL
-101 TSTSLN
+101 AQETTLNTDISTSLVATMSFVRVKN
-107 GKLASDVSEFSMSFD
+107 SPYTGLHSIALYEVTDVERNTVTYTKGNDNDVYGGSYMEEISSGQEFTCAANTFVYKSGSTLKNWVNSNDAIYNAGTQYAIYNDIELYPAFSSNVVSRTLLASPVDISF
-122 LKLIPG
+122 P
-128 NNQHPNEFIIRDG
+128 E
-141 GAGNVLHLVNT
+141 
-152 AVGSTTWQIN
+152 
-162 GSTDQT
+162 
-168 IVMDKAKWYSF
+168 IVW
-179 HLDVLTKDL
+179 
-188 ILLTV
+188 
-193 TDKDAGTE
+193 
-201 IFSRQ
+201 
-206 LITSQISTM
+206 
-215 GLGNMI
+215 
-221 FYTKRYYAG
+221 
-230 MAIDNVKVSTRA
+230 
-242 VVNQWDFTK
+242 
-251 FSEKDLTLDT
+251 
-261 DNKIQS
+261 
-267 GNVARYNGSNFNRD
+267 
-281 LYLCTDTEAEGLY
+281 
-294 FDGDGPWKILSG
+294 
-306 SRGLYLSKK
+306 
-315 GDRPFAITGLSKDDV
+315 
-330 ILIKLYDQAITDG
+330 
-343 VIPKIWGV
+343 
-351 NNSEL
+351 
-356 LNSGSI
+356 
-362 YALIVA
+362 
-368 SDGNVA
+368 SDGNV
-374 VNLEKYS
+374 EKCYVKQGS
-381 AVESI
+381 
-386 IILREDKPARVS
+386 
-398 FSKGN
+398 
-403 DAEVLGEDPED
+403 
-414 VEVQKET
+414 
-421 PFATLLNT
+421 
-429 SLYKSGFTL
+429 
-438 TGWND
+438 
-443 GENTIACGDNTSVS
+443 
-457 EDATFTAVFTQ
+457 
-468 NNILRQDITAALEV
+468 
-482 PFNNIGWTEAGTE
+482 
-495 SYHVTQALFN
+495 FN
-505 GESQDVAI
+505 GEEQDVAVLVGNKTLALDMVPDMKI
-513 KVDGKTITLLDI
+513 IFPNSIGSDFSSDGVFVKDGDTWTYTGEAGLVELAYE
-525 IPGTKIAVPAGTIAD
+525 GTSESLSGLSVSFPFTYKPIF
-540 YSATDVTISGD
+540 ATDLDVESYELKVGD
-551 TLVYN
+551 EKELSVNVLNMEN
-556 GSASSLVITYEG
+556 GT
-568 SATST
+568 
-573 SIVVKYPRTDKPVVT
+573 
-588 TDLNDVYVANVN
+588 
-600 GELQLSTTFI
+600 
-610 QADSYQWYSNTTA
+610 YQWYSNTTNSTDGGDAVGTNTA
-623 SKEGAVSIAN
+623 SFTIPTAEVDNGITYYYCAATNTYGTTISKIVKVEVIAKPIIFSDIEKNVYALNIGDSQLLSVAAYNTDLPGTSYQWYSRQFGSDDEGIAIDG
-633 ATSAT
+633 ATSSSF
-638 YSVPTNSIGTT
+638 SVPTTEKSTLY
-649 FYYCEATNAIG
+649 YYCVVTNVYGSAKSSE
-660 TVSSNIARVA
+660 TVVH
-670 VNDYV
+670 VDDYI
-675 TFDFKNWPEDD
+675 TL
-686 TEIGN
+686 N
-691 LQEWVDGPDGNRVY
+691 LQGWPNYDTMLGVEGTKAKVLVSGSEFPDNS
-705 QWVEKGYYT
+705 
-714 ADAWAQKWAQQPIL
+714 IL
-728 YPYALAGYMGV
+728 YPYGLAGY
-739 NLGNSGIVNGRGF
+739 LGFFDGPFEIVSGTGLRNTSGRAARPFVLYDLKVGDVVTFIGTDLNTGDVVADGVNGRSDADL
-752 VQTAKDRPVNVYDLK
+752 TVN
-767 AGDVIVLTGT
+767 
-777 GLLESDIFYPGE
+777 
-789 QGNATFD
+789 D
-796 TYINSDNTEMTLL
+796 THTELVAL
-809 VKTDGMLSFMVCAA
+809 VKT
-823 KPGTRDANS
+823 PGHLQLALQRNRANVLQMIKTS
-832 VYTLKVANKYAPVI
+832 NKHCPTI
-846 TTDLDGLSY
+846 MTNLTGETY
-855 TIGRDETKTLTV
+855 TIARGETKVLSVVASGENLT
-867 AASATDA
+867 
-874 NPLRYQWYRNDVD
+874 YQWYRNDVD
-887 SNKGGRA
+887 SVKGGVLIPDA
-894 IDGANSATYTTVE
+894 IEATYTTE
-907 GESYYY
+907 PNKSYYY
-913 YCVVF
+913 YCVVR
-918 NSVTGAA
+918 NGNTGAA
-925 AATTKTTHV
+925 VVSKTARV
-934 QCKPQVS
+934 ECKPQVS

-952 VPASEVIEIGGK
+952 VPAAEVIEIGKK
-964 FTVESRNYQLLKP
+964 FTIESRNYQLLKS

-985 DGTNTYEFGQSY
+985 DGTNTYEFGKSY

-1005 NPVFRANV
+1005 NPVFRANE
-1013 QSISAIT
+1013 QSLSAIIK
-1020 NVTTFTWPFATSKD
+1020 VTTFTWPFATSKD
-1034 APTVNWTDD
+1034 APTVNWTDG

-1071 TGAATATVAEGTTI
+1071 TGAATATVAESTTI

-1110 TDLKTPRNMTA
+1110 TDLKTPRNMTV

-1151 HYVPTGMPVFAK
+1151 HYVPTGMPVFGK
-1163 DLESNYYLETGQDST
+1163 DLESNYYLETGKEHT
-1178 LTVEA
+1178 LSVDVSDGA
-1183 TEGVTFQWYRNTT
+1183 TIQWYRNTT
-1196 HSNEGG
+1196 HSNKGG

-1216 STIDKSEYYYVTIS
+1216 STTEQSEYYYVTIT
-1230 NNYGTVASVAAQV
+1230 NNYGTVISTCAAV
-1243 DYYSMINLDI
+1243 NYFTYKTLNFMTWDATDAGDFSDGGGVLLTMPDGTAINKYLH
-1253 INWPDKNV
+1253 
-1261 DVITGSA
+1261 
-1268 SASNLRGGTKRY
+1268 
-1280 PYFYPYGLAGYIEVQ
+1280 PYGLAGYLAVQ
-1295 STDVRIREIEA
+1295 STDVRIRGDRTDQGII
-1306 GRNTYRHLRNF
+1306 NF
-1317 ASGNRYFGLKGLKKG
+1317 QTAPRYVAIPRLKKG
-1332 QHVTITGT
+1332 QHVILTG
-1340 GLDNLFLMSDGN
+1340 GFKENVW
-1352 YYEHQHLNNLGG
+1352 Y
-1364 QSDFGQYKSELS
+1364 
-1376 PDKTTLEIVMLT
+1376 T
-1388 DGTAAMHFQG
+1388 DGTKDGVAIEGAAKYK
-1398 TGAYVTSIKI
+1398 TSPGADNRTMTIDVLSDGAIVFLMARDDVHANRIDIMQI
-1408 PNKYRPVIT
+1408 PDKYAPVIVS
-1417 KDLEETYVVDKN
+1417 DLDESYVVDKGS
-1429 EALTLSV
+1429 ALEMSV
-1436 EAELSAQ
+1436 EAELAANV
-1443 MDGHSLAYQWYS
+1443 DGHKLSYQWYITTE
-1455 NTSNSNK
+1455 NKNK
-1462 GGTAIEGATSAD
+1462 GGAAIPGATSAS
-1474 YTIEKVNKSAY
+1474 YTIEKVVNPAY
-1485 YYCLVSNTGTGAIT
+1485 YYCLVSNTATGTIT
-1499 PSSPAAVGF
+1499 PTRPAAVGF
-1508 YLNVSFVNDDPD
+1508 YVNVGFVNNDAD
-1520 AYGETPKTV
+1520 AYGEAPKTV
-1529 KVQSGL
+1529 KVQGGL

-1554 WSDGPTTTAIG
+1554 WTDGKTTTAIG
-1565 KDYVPQNDV
+1565 KDYTPQNDV
-1574 ILHPVFT
+1574 ILNPVFT
-1581 KNAANVSLQKRS
+1581 KNADNVSLQKRS
-1593 EEMTVRWVF
+1593 EEKTVRWVF

-1623 INGEAVDVGIKMTK
+1623 INGEAIDVGIKMTK
-1637 GDNQANEAMASNGWM
+1637 GDNQTNEAMASNGWM

-1696 AVRYVYAYTGSE
+1696 AVRYVYAYTGSK
-1708 KEIALNIANNYIKD
+1708 KEITLNIADNYIKD

-1732 LSTNAATYNVYI
+1732 LSTNDTTYNVYI

-1756 TLTGKNLEPGST
+1756 TLTGKNLNPGST

-1798 ILVTYEG
+1798 ILVTYKG
-1805 IAAQT
+1805 TAAQA

-1818 VYSEDTKATAT
+1818 VYSEDTKARAT

-1842 GVTPVSTKTVWDW
+1842 GVTPVSIKTVWDW
-1855 SSAASLINPALDVY
+1855 SNAASLINPAQDVY
-1869 MAFNDIEL
+1869 MAFKDIEL
-1877 SDGQDW
+1877 SDGQTW
-1883 PAGFTAA
+1883 PEGFTAE
-1890 NLAGSGTYYANNIS
+1890 NLAGSGTYYANNNS

-1915 TLCKGT
+1915 TKCKGT

-1942 TSFSSTST
+1942 TSFNSTST

-1976 GEQDMRIYKVTFTP
+1976 GEQYMRIYKVTFTP

-2001 TTSSFTLAPSEGD
+2001 TTSSFTLQRSADINNPEGD
-2014 PNEVL
+2014 PAEVL

-2030 TSESTKKYLGEPV
+2030 TSESTEKYMGEPV
-2043 SLYTNVMI
+2043 SLITNVMI

-2067 LQTDMRTYKL
+2067 VQTDMRTYKL

-2122 TSRANIANDE
+2122 TSRADIANGDY
-2132 FIHTGESFFTVN
+2132 FHTGESSITVN

-2157 DGKTVTVIYDFSNCK
+2157 DGETVTVKYDFSK
-2172 FLDDGG
+2172 SEFLENDGEVSPNMKT
-2178 QEYDSELAGFMQ
+2178 EY
-2190 DMFTDDE
+2190 
-2197 PQVDTTHFKSPIVSN
+2197 FKSSIVSN
-2212 SIFVPRNYPVFVSE
+2212 SIFVPKNYPVYV
-2226 GEDVEAGS
+2226 GYGDGVDKGS
-2234 FLSLVY
+2234 KFSLIY
-2240 WEDQNGKRYE
+2240 WTDQNGKRYE

-2259 SGQTYTLRPVFQN
+2259 AGQTYTLHPVFQK
-2272 NPGKTPL
+2272 NPGMEPL
-2279 EERVSSYDITWD
+2279 EGRVSSYDITWD

-2301 TLPAGVTSFYTR
+2301 TLPAGVTTFYTR
-2313 DAVMSYQENTTL
+2313 DAVMSYQENKD
-2325 FNNQTV
+2325 QTV

-2344 TDGSFAEKA
+2344 TDGLFAEKA

-2358 DDEWA
+2358 DDDWA

-2386 KEIIAGE
+2386 KPIIAGE
-2393 GGTKID
+2393 GGTKIN

-2421 WTIKDNATSV
+2421 WTIKDNAASV

-2472 VNTLDEN
+2472 VNTGNEN

-2522 DGTYQR
+2522 DGTYQS
-2528 STDDSPKPVGSS
+2528 STDDSPKPIGES
-2540 VNSDDITFTH
+2540 VTSDDITFTH
-2550 VAEDTVV
+2550 VNGDTVV

-2578 NFMSSASDKQVEG
+2578 NFMSGQAVGD
-2591 IALPVQRVEIGEKF
+2591 ALPVQRVEIGEKF
-2605 DMPVNNYN
+2605 DMPANNYN

-2630 DNPSARHY
+2630 DIPSAHHY
-2638 EFGKSYSVCND
+2638 EFGKSYPVSND
-2649 MLLMPVFTAN
+2649 MLLLPVFTAN
-2659 KKSVYDVAD
+2659 TKSVYDVAD
-2668 ENGRTVTWDVARS
+2668 ENGRTVTWNVN
-2681 QMKFD
+2681 QMKFSFA
-2686 YNTANGRMVS
+2686 NSNGRMVS
-2696 QLAVDDDNIIDVK
+2696 QLAVDDYNTIDVQ
-2709 CYFNNRSTGVYY
+2709 CYFAVRKNGVYY
-2721 RVNSSGVLEVSK
+2721 RINSSGVLELSS
-2733 DAELTIL
+2733 AANLQIL
-2740 STSNCK
+2740 STSDCK
-2746 FTVNAAAPAE
+2746 FTVNAAAPAV
-2756 FQKGSITIASDAT
+2756 FQKGSITIASDET

-2780 TTSNGQSIVFN
+2780 TTSNIQSIVFN

-2802 YNKIIKPRN
+2802 YNKIDKPRN
-2811 LASVKIGETSLTEE
+2811 LKSVKIGETSLTAE

-2840 AASDIY
+2840 DASDIY
-2846 AASSTLPTVTG
+2846 AAQGAMPTVT
-2857 VAQLAEAEA
+2857 AEALINDT

-2890 VSDTEKV
+2890 VSDTDKV
-2897 TLRTFTINFNITSKV
+2897 TLRTFTINFNITSKE
-2912 APVFVSAK
+2912 APAFVSAK
-2920 VNDSDVEDGNVTAP
+2920 VNDSKVEDGKVTAL

-2972 HYWSLQPGTPYS
+2972 HYWALQPDTPYN
-2984 FNIPAN
+2984 FTIPAN

-2995 YGVKCTTPISLSFT
+2995 YGVKCTTPIPLSFT

-3015 VPATLFNY
+3015 VPTTLFNY

-3053 AKKDNIEYGTLEEG
+3053 AKQGDIEYGTLEEG

-3099 TDVTGE
+3099 TDVNGN
-3105 LWGKDLNGTPTKT
+3105 LWGKDLNGTPTQT
-3118 VGLTMT
+3118 VALTMT

-3137 LSSDNMSIIGQ
+3137 LSSDNISIIGQ

-3156 SDPRVCGLE
+3156 SDPRVCGLY
-3165 RSPIFSISDNVKGTY
+3165 RSPIFSISNNVKGTY

-3201 LITNEKEK
+3201 LKASNVKVE

-3234 GTYVSSPAKEQ
+3234 GTYVSSPVEDQ

-3255 LWGMHYPLLRTGQTW
+3255 LWGMHYPLLRNGQTW
-3270 WQNPKVVLRYNK
+3270 WQNPKVVLRYNSK
-3282 ERAAILSAIEHF
+3282 RPACLSCIEHF
-3294 STEPW
+3294 STQPW

-3312 AAARSKNENAFV
+3312 AAARSKNEKAFC
-3324 LGTYVRNSPVQTL
+3324 LGTLVRYSPVQTL
-3337 LNMTFDVAPLA
+3337 LNMKFDVASA
-3348 AGFSR
+3348 AVGYDV
-3353 RIGNNDVI
+3353 RIQGGDEVI

-3366 GSLTAAGV
+3366 GSVSAAGV
-3374 LADLSNRST
+3374 PVDLSTRST
-3383 AAIVPGAGSDDYV
+3383 SIFSPGAGSDDYV
-3396 LTASQ
+3396 LTATQ

-3421 HTAQVDLDDV
+3421 HTAQVDLDGV

-3457 PETGFFEFF
+3457 TETGNFEFF
-3466 DICLNDVYTPRD
+3466 DICQNEVYTPRD
-3478 EADADGMVFY
+3478 EANADGMVFY

-3501 SKTIKYKKLG
+3501 SNTIKYKKLG
-3511 WYDLKVVHKEGLAE
+3511 WYDLTVVHKEGLAE

-3553 EDGTEGG
+3553 EDGTFGNGKISVYAAQEG
-3560 GHITVYGAQQNIDGT
+3560 IDGT
-3575 TIHMKKVT
+3575 TIHMKKVK
-3583 YLKKGMGYVV
+3583 YLKEGMGYVV

-3601 KTYRFNYTWDTNNLS
+3601 KTYRFNYTWETNELS
-3616 TGDHDSFLDGNEL
+3616 TVAHNSFLDGNKS

-3672 VETAAAKGFILD
+3672 VETAASKGFILD
-3684 TEADAKKIRFVFD
+3684 TEVNAKKVRFVFE
-3697 DSDDEFFFYEGDEDA
+3697 DSDEEFFFYEGDEDA

-3755 WTGE
+3755 WNGE

>member
-1 MTRIMSNNKETLS
+1 
-14 LTMDHMKR
+14 MDHVKR

-36 LLMIVMG
+36 LLMIIMG
-43 STTASAG
+43 STTALAG
-50 VIFKQD
+50 VKFTQD

-63 ADWSAAQTDR
+63 VDWTAANSDR

-92 GTGGNGTTL
+92 GTGGIGTTL

-128 NNQHPNEFIIRDG
+128 NDQHPNEFIIRDG
-141 GAGNVLHLVNT
+141 GAGNVLHLGNT

-162 GSTDQT
+162 GSTTQT

-179 HLDVLTKDL
+179 QLDVLTKDL

-193 TDKDAGTE
+193 TDKAAGTE

-221 FYTKRYYAG
+221 FYTKSYYAG
-230 MAIDNVKVSTRA
+230 MAIDNVKVSTRT
-242 VVNQWDFTK
+242 VVNQWDFATYANTVEDK
-251 FSEKDLTLDT
+251 TSMEMSSETCTIGST
-261 DNKIQS
+261 DCVKAAGIGEGLAVQNS
-267 GNVARYNGSNFNRD
+267 NVTSWLFRKSPLSLQYANNGSRVFGIVD
-281 LYLCTDTEAEGLY
+281 LQ
-294 FDGDGPWKILSG
+294 
-306 SRGLYLSKK
+306 K
-315 GDRPFAITGLSKDDV
+315 GDIVAITLNKGTAFTSAINGTLLCAMNNVYLFEVNENGNFGVSIGKQ
-330 ILIKLYDQAITDG
+330 DQHLTQIT
-343 VIPKIWGV
+343 V
-351 NNSEL
+351 
-356 LNSGSI
+356 
-362 YALIVA
+362 
-368 SDGNVA
+368 
-374 VNLEKYS
+374 
-381 AVESI
+381 
-386 IILREDKPARVS
+386 LREDKPARVS

-414 VEVQKET
+414 IEVLKGAQ
-421 PFATLLNT
+421 FASPANT

-443 GENTIACGDNTSVS
+443 GENTTACGDNMSVS
-457 EDATFTAVFTQ
+457 EDATLTAVFTQ
-468 NNILRQDITAALEV
+468 NNIIRQDITAALEV
-482 PFNNIGWTEAGTE
+482 PFNNIGWTETGTE
-495 SYHVTQALFN
+495 SYHVAQASFN

-551 TLVYN
+551 MLVYN

-573 SIVVKYPRTDKPVVT
+573 SIVVKYPLTDKPVVT

-623 SKEGAVSIAN
+623 SKEGALKLTN

-649 FYYCEATNAIG
+649 FYYCEATNATG
-660 TVSSNIARVA
+660 TVSSNITRVA
-670 VNDYV
+670 VNNYV
-675 TFDFKNWPEDD
+675 TFDFKNWPADD

-691 LQEWVDGPDGNRVY
+691 LIEWVDDANGNRVY
-705 QWVEKGYYT
+705 QWAEKGYYT
-714 ADAWAQKWAQQPIL
+714 ATAWAKKYPQQPIL

-739 NLGNSGIVNGRGF
+739 ALGNTGIVNGRGL
-752 VQTAKDRPVNVYDLK
+752 VQTYKDRPVNVYDLK

-789 QGNATFD
+789 QDNATFD

-823 KPGTRDANS
+823 KAGKREANP
-832 VYTLKVANKYAPVI
+832 VYTLKVPNKYAPTI
-846 TTDLDGLSY
+846 TTDLDGQSY
-855 TIGRDETKTLTV
+855 TLSRSETKTLTV
-867 AASATDA
+867 AAKANDA

-894 IDGANSATYTTVE
+894 IDGANSSTYTTVE

-952 VPASEVIEIGGK
+952 VPAAEVIEIGKK
-964 FTVESRNYQLLKP
+964 FTIESRNYQLLKS

-985 DGTNTYEFGQSY
+985 DGTNTYEFGKSY

-1005 NPVFRANV
+1005 NPVFRANE
-1013 QSISAIT
+1013 QSLSAIIK
-1020 NVTTFTWPFATSKD
+1020 VTTFTWPFATSKD
-1034 APTVNWTDD
+1034 APTVNWTDG

-1110 TDLKTPRNMTA
+1110 TDLKTPRNMTV

-1163 DLESNYYLETGQDST
+1163 NLESNYYLETGKDST

-1183 TEGVTFQWYRNTT
+1183 TEGATIQWYRNTT

-1207 ATSASYKVG
+1207 ATSASYTVSSDVPK
-1216 STIDKSEYYYVTIS
+1216 KEYFYVSIT
-1230 NNYGTVASVAAQV
+1230 NNYGTV
-1243 DYYSMINLDI
+1243 YSQCAEIEYFKYKTFNFLDI
-1253 INWPDKNV
+1253 AHWNAV
-1261 DVITGSA
+1261 GTGLKADESA
-1268 SASNLRGGTKRY
+1268 VYNIRHGAYAYGF
-1280 PYFYPYGLAGYIEVQ
+1280 FYPYELAGYMGMNWSKTNNWYIR
-1295 STDVRIREIEA
+1295 TDRTGFGMYV
-1306 GRNTYRHLRNF
+1306 T
-1317 ASGNRYFGLKGLKKG
+1317 SGKRKFILQNMKKG
-1332 QHVTITGT
+1332 HHVTIVGSVVNNGNWELTSVGKRYGEDVADGAAHYNYSIDGNT
-1340 GLDNLFLMSDGN
+1340 MDIDVIKDGFLMIESSAATGIFSVTMPD
-1352 YYEHQHLNNLGG
+1352 LN
-1364 QSDFGQYKSELS
+1364 D
-1376 PDKTTLEIVMLT
+1376 
-1388 DGTAAMHFQG
+1388 
-1398 TGAYVTSIKI
+1398 
-1408 PNKYRPVIT
+1408 PVIT
-1417 KDLEETYVVDKN
+1417 KDLETTYVVDREKP
-1429 EALTLSV
+1429 LTLEV
-1436 EAELSAQ
+1436 EAELSYNI
-1443 MDGHSLAYQWYS
+1443 DGHSLSYQWYKS
-1455 NTSNSNK
+1455 ETNSNRE
-1462 GGTAIEGATSAD
+1462 GVAIDGETAASYEI
-1474 YTIEKVNKSAY
+1474 KSVTENAF
-1485 YYCLVSNTGTGAIT
+1485 YYCLVKNKATGTVT
-1499 PSSPAAVGF
+1499 PSNVTAVGF
-1508 YLNVSFVNDDPD
+1508 YLNVKFENNDPD
-1520 AYGETPKTV
+1520 AYGEAPKMV
-1529 KVQSGL
+1529 KTQGGL

-1554 WSDGPTTTAIG
+1554 WTDGKTTTAIG
-1565 KDYVPQNDV
+1565 KDYTPQNDV
-1574 ILHPVFT
+1574 ILNPVFT
-1581 KNAANVSLQKRS
+1581 KNADNVSLQKRS

-1623 INGEAVDVGIKMTK
+1623 INGEAIDVGIKMTK
-1637 GDNQANEAMASNGWM
+1637 GDNQTNEAMASNGWM
-1652 AANNGNFTLPVV
+1652 AANNGDFTLPVV

-1696 AVRYVYAYTGSE
+1696 AVRYVYAYTGSK
-1708 KEIALNIANNYIKD
+1708 KEITLNIADNYIKD

-1756 TLTGKNLEPGST
+1756 TLTGKNLNPGST
-1768 VTLTKDAKASNITID
+1768 VTLTKDAKASNITTD

-1798 ILVTYEG
+1798 ILVTYKG
-1805 IAAQT
+1805 TAAQA

-1818 VYSEDTKATAT
+1818 VYSEDTNAKAT

-1842 GVTPVSTKTVWDW
+1842 GVTPVSIKTVWDW
-1855 SSAASLINPALDVY
+1855 SNAASLINPAQDVY
-1869 MAFNDIEL
+1869 MAFKDIEL
-1877 SDGQDW
+1877 GDKTW
-1883 PAGFTAA
+1883 PEGFTAE

-1915 TLCKGT
+1915 TKCKGT

-1930 GNNITLAVNGEN
+1930 GNNITLAVNGKN

-1976 GEQDMRIYKVTFTP
+1976 GEQYMRIYKVTFTP

-2001 TTSSFTLAPSEGD
+2001 TTSSFTLQRSADINNPEGD
-2014 PNEVL
+2014 PAEVL

-2030 TSESTKKYLGEPV
+2030 TSESTEKYMGEPV
-2043 SLYTNVMI
+2043 SLITNVMI

-2067 LQTDMRTYKL
+2067 VQTDMRTYKL

-2086 GRVVVTPMAENY
+2086 GRVIATPMAENY

-2122 TSRANIANDE
+2122 TSRADIANE
-2132 FIHTGESFFTVN
+2132 EYINTGESSITVN

-2157 DGKTVTVIYDFSNCK
+2157 DGKTVKVIYDFSK
-2172 FLDDGG
+2172 SEFLENDGEVSPNMKT
-2178 QEYDSELAGFMQ
+2178 EYFN
-2190 DMFTDDE
+2190 
-2197 PQVDTTHFKSPIVSN
+2197 SPIVSN
-2212 SIFVPRNYPVFVSE
+2212 SIFVPKNYPVYV
-2226 GEDVEAGS
+2226 GYGDGVDKGS
-2234 FLSLVY
+2234 KFSLIY
-2240 WEDQNGKRYE
+2240 WKDQKGKRYE

-2259 SGQTYTLRPVFQN
+2259 ADQTYTLHPVFQK
-2272 NPGKTPL
+2272 NPGMEPL
-2279 EERVSSYDITWD
+2279 EGRVSSYDITWD

-2313 DAVMSYQENTTL
+2313 DAVMSYQENKD
-2325 FNNQTV
+2325 QTV

-2344 TDGSFAEKA
+2344 TDGLFAEKA

-2358 DDEWA
+2358 DDDWA

-2386 KEIIAGE
+2386 KPIIAGE
-2393 GGTKID
+2393 GGTKIN

-2421 WTIKDNATSV
+2421 WTIKDNAASV

-2472 VNTLDEN
+2472 VNTGNEN

-2522 DGTYQR
+2522 DGTYQS
-2528 STDDSPKPVGSS
+2528 STDDSPKPIGES
-2540 VNSDDITFTH
+2540 VTSDDITFTH
-2550 VAEDTVV
+2550 VNGDTVV

-2578 NFMSSASDKQVEG
+2578 NFMSGQAVGD
-2591 IALPVQRVEIGEKF
+2591 ALPVQRVEIGEKF
-2605 DMPVNNYN
+2605 DMPANNYN

-2630 DNPSARHY
+2630 DIPSAHHY
-2638 EFGKSYSVCND
+2638 EFGKSYPVSND
-2649 MLLMPVFTAN
+2649 MLLLPVFTAN
-2659 KKSVYDVAD
+2659 TKSVYDVAD
-2668 ENGRTVTWDVARS
+2668 ENGRTVTWNVN
-2681 QMKFD
+2681 QMKFSFA
-2686 YNTANGRMVS
+2686 NSNGRMVS
-2696 QLAVDDDNIIDVK
+2696 QLAVDDYNTIDVQ
-2709 CYFNNRSTGVYY
+2709 CYFAVRKNGVYY
-2721 RVNSSGVLEVSK
+2721 RINSSGVLELSS
-2733 DAELTIL
+2733 AANLQIL
-2740 STSNCK
+2740 STSDCK
-2746 FTVNAAAPAE
+2746 FTVNAAAPAV
-2756 FQKGSITIASDAT
+2756 FQKGSITIASDET

-2780 TTSNGQSIVFN
+2780 TTSNIQSIVFN

-2802 YNKIIKPRN
+2802 YNKIDKPRN
-2811 LASVKIGETSLTEE
+2811 LKSVKIGETSLTAE

-2840 AASDIY
+2840 DASDIY
-2846 AASSTLPTVTG
+2846 AAQGAMPTVT
-2857 VAQLAEAEA
+2857 AEALINDT

-2890 VSDTEKV
+2890 VSDTDKV
-2897 TLRTFTINFNITSKV
+2897 TLRTFTINFNITSKE
-2912 APVFVSAK
+2912 APAFVSAK
-2920 VNDSDVEDGNVTAP
+2920 VNDSKVEDGKVTAL

-2972 HYWSLQPGTPYS
+2972 HYWALQPDTPYN
-2984 FNIPAN
+2984 FTIPAN

-2995 YGVKCTTPISLSFT
+2995 YGVKCTTPIPLSFT

-3015 VPATLFNY
+3015 VPTTLFNY

-3053 AKKDNIEYGTLEEG
+3053 AKQGDIEYGTLEEG
-3067 LAKANAAGGAGRY
+3067 LIKANAAGGTERY

-3089 NVRGISPLTS
+3089 NIRGTSPLTS
-3099 TDVTGE
+3099 TDVNGN
-3105 LWGKDLNGTPTKT
+3105 LWGKDLNGTPTQT
-3118 VGLTMT
+3118 VALTMT

-3137 LSSDNMSIIGQ
+3137 LSSDNISIIGQ

-3156 SDPRVCGLE
+3156 SDPRVCGLY
-3165 RSPIFSISDNVKGTY
+3165 RSPIFSISNNVKGTY

-3201 LITNEKEK
+3201 LAGSEDGKKDNA
-3209 TGGAPSIVDN
+3209 GGAPSIMDN

-3234 GTYVSSPAKEQ
+3234 GTYVSSPVEGQ

-3255 LWGMHYPLLRTGQTW
+3255 LWGMHYALLKAGQTW
-3270 WQNPKVVLRYNK
+3270 WQNPKVVLRYNS
-3282 ERAAILSAIEHF
+3282 RRPARLSCIEHF
-3294 STEPW
+3294 STQPW

-3312 AAARSKNENAFV
+3312 AAARSKNEKAFC
-3324 LGTYVRNSPVQTL
+3324 LGTYVRYSPVQTL
-3337 LNMTFDVAPLA
+3337 LNMKFDVASA
-3348 AGFSR
+3348 AVGYDV
-3353 RIGNNDVI
+3353 RIQGGDAVI

-3366 GSLTAAGV
+3366 GSVSAAGV
-3374 LADLSNRST
+3374 PVDLSTRST
-3383 AAIVPGAGSDDYV
+3383 SIFSPGAGSDDYV
-3396 LTASQ
+3396 LTATQ

-3421 HTAQVDLDDV
+3421 HTAQVDLDGV

-3457 PETGFFEFF
+3457 TETGNFEFF
-3466 DICLNDVYTPRD
+3466 DICRNEVYTPRD
-3478 EADADGMVFY
+3478 EANADGMVFY

-3511 WYDLKVVHKEGLAE
+3511 WYDLTVVHKEGLAE

-3553 EDGTEGG
+3553 EDGTFGNGKISVYAAQEG
-3560 GHITVYGAQQNIDGT
+3560 IDGT

-3583 YLKKGMGYVV
+3583 YLKEGMGYVV

-3601 KTYRFNYTWDTNNLS
+3601 KTYRFNYTWETNELS
-3616 TGDHDSFLDGNEL
+3616 TLAHNSFLDGNKS

-3672 VETAAAKGFILD
+3672 VETAASKGFILD
-3684 TEADAKKIRFVFD
+3684 TEVNAKKVRFVFE
-3697 DSDDEFFFYEGDEDA
+3697 DSDEEFFFYEGDEDA

-3755 WTGE
+3755 WNGE